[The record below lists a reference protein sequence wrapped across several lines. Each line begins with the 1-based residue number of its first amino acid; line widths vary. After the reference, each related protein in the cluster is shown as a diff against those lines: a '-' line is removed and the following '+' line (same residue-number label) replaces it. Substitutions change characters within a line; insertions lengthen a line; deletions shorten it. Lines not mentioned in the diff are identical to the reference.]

1 MAVATQDPDTGQLK
15 PPNTMSDP
23 THNASFLATQQQS
36 AGYFQLADDQA
47 LVITIDPGNAGYFIV
62 PITNDWTITDNYWD
76 AQTSLNNFQA
86 VPNADGVTYTIVVS
100 PTDPGVANWVST
112 GGLNQGTLSIRFQD
126 LDLSSPRRPAVSTQ
140 VVSVADVLPPGE
152 PPFTEAQ
159 RAAQIALRQSGYNKR
174 YAPYPQTV

>member
-1 MAVATQDPDTGQLK
+1 MWLQQTETAIVMALGLIMEPQYMAVATQDPDTGQLK

-76 AQTSLNNFQA
+76 AQTSLNNFRVSA
-86 VPNADGVTYTIVVS
+86 IDG
-100 PTDPGVANWVST
+100 
-112 GGLNQGTLSIRFQD
+112 
-126 LDLSSPRRPAVSTQ
+126 
-140 VVSVADVLPPGE
+140 
-152 PPFTEAQ
+152 
-159 RAAQIALRQSGYNKR
+159 KR
-174 YAPYPQTV
+174 CRN